1 MAAAKRGGTATKMPE
16 TRTNGK
22 SDKKSKRGV
31 TESHYRQPY
40 SVQLVIVG
48 TEDILFHRYD
58 VEQVEAQAKAAK
70 GSKEKKTDNVESYV
84 YRTEKGHIGIP
95 GLNFKAC
102 LADAAKFFQDPRSP
116 RKSARDMVRAALKVP
131 GEATFYNAKG
141 KPAKEW
147 DYLDK
152 RRVTVQRNAIARS
165 RPALEAGWKLE
176 LQINVVDPE
185 YITDEWLSE
194 LIVRA
199 GRSVGLCDYRP
210 DFGTFR
216 VETLKVIEFKD

>member
-1 MAAAKRGGTATKMPE
+1 MAARGGVATTMPK
-16 TRTNGK
+16 TRINGK
-22 SDKKSKRGV
+22 TGADKKEPRGV
-31 TESHYRQPY
+31 TRHQYSQPY

-58 VEQVEAQAKAAK
+58 VEQVEAQSKAAK

-84 YRTEKGHIGIP
+84 HRTAKGYIGIP

-131 GEATFYNAKG
+131 GEAFFRNAKG

-152 RRVTVQRNAIARS
+152 RRVTVQRNAISRS
-165 RPALEAGWKLE
+165 RPALTQGWKIE

-185 YITDEWLSE
+185 YITSEWLSE

-216 VETLKVIEFKD
+216 VETFKVIEFKD